1 MLHLEDGCRY
11 FLIRSC
17 SKYASSKLAFETSI
31 LDATSNVRNPQP
43 SSIATETTEYLPFQ
57 SVIT

>member
-1 MLHLEDGCRY
+1 MLVQSLP
-11 FLIRSC
+11 L
-17 SKYASSKLAFETSI
+17 KPAFW
-31 LDATSNVRNPQP
+31 DATSNVRNPQP